1 MQISFNKGKNFYSI
15 DDNASIKDITE
26 ILSRLNQK
34 TWNSIVSKMDNKIV
48 ESFGKYNCAC
58 KELNAEAFK
67 MEVSSR
73 IPNSTLDNILEERIN
88 RFNILKKYLFYYQK
102 ETGNNKFIL

>member
-15 DDNASIKDITE
+15 DDNAPVGDIIE
-26 ILSRLNQK
+26 IISKLNQK
-34 TWNSIVSKMDNKIV
+34 TWNRIISKMDNKII
-48 ESFGKYNCAC
+48 ESFEKYKCVC
-58 KELNAEAFK
+58 KELNVNSFK
-67 MEVSSR
+67 MEVSSG
-73 IPNSTLDNILEERIN
+73 IPNSTLDNILEERVN